1 MANYYGL
8 RECCNGWRIIIDG
21 IPCAVYIDARGMLI
35 GMLMG
40 MHDNVGIELTGQ
52 LEQDALAFIDFG
64 AKLRRARLAHHL
76 TQHALADKLGTSKG
90 VVNQWEAMR
99 RTPSSEYRMALVRL
113 LGADALQ

>member
-1 MANYYGL
+1 MTNNYYGL
-8 RECCNGWRIIIDG
+8 RECCNGWRISING
-21 IPCAVYIDARGMLI
+21 IPCPVYIDVR

-52 LEQDALAFIDFG
+52 LEREALAHVDFG

-99 RTPSSEYRMALVRL
+99 RTPNSEYRMMLVRL
-113 LGADALQ
+113 LSADLLQ

>member
-1 MANYYGL
+1 MTNKITHYAM
-8 RECCNGWRIIIDG
+8 RECCNGWRISIDG
-21 IPCAVYIDARGMLI
+21 KQYDVCIDTR

-40 MHDNVGIELTGQ
+40 ILDNTGIELTGQ
-52 LEQDALAFIDFG
+52 LEREALDHIDYG

-76 TQHALADKLGTSKG
+76 TQHALADKIGTVTG

-99 RTPSSEYRMALVRL
+99 RTPNSEYRMSLVRV

>member
-21 IPCAVYIDARGMLI
+21 TPCPVYIDARGMLI
-35 GMLMG
+35 GML
-40 MHDNVGIELTGQ
+40 DNVGIELTGQ
-52 LEQDALAFIDFG
+52 LEQGALACIDLG
-64 AKLRRARLAHHL
+64 ARLRRARLAHHL
-76 TQHALADKLGTSKG
+76 TQRALADKLGTSKG

-99 RTPSSEYRMALVRL
+99 RTPNSEYRMALVRL

>member
-8 RECCNGWRIIIDG
+8 RECCNGWRISIDG
-21 IPCAVYIDARGMLI
+21 TPCPVYIDARGMLI
-35 GMLMG
+35 GML
-40 MHDNVGIELTGQ
+40 DNVGIELTGQ
-52 LEQDALAFIDFG
+52 LEQEALACIDFG
-64 AKLRRARLAHHL
+64 ARLRRSRLAHHL

-113 LGADALQ
+113 LGADALR